1 MNGVV
6 ANGVPNRAS
15 DGATHLGARACFL
28 GLFGSSRA
36 FCLCCVAVCAR
47 SGCRMRPVCEMVGER
62 RKSKDRAAAC
72 MRPHMLEK
80 HTVSWQ
86 PAQHYTRHLPS
97 DIHRPAP
104 LPRVLPSAI
113 VRRRGRRGG
122 VAVREV
128 ASGAG
133 VQASVH
139 GSLSRGSC
147 GHSTPRGS
155 RCPLKANFDV
165 KLSLTWETWFVRAND
180 PALSRGG
187 ACRRWTGS
195 PRHDRDIVAERE
207 AHTKLVFL
215 SYTRTR
221 ATP

>member
-133 VQASVH
+133 SKPPCTEASLV
-139 GSLSRGSC
+139 GRADTPLLEALAVLSKQTSTSNFPSPGRRGS
-147 GHSTPRGS
+147 
-155 RCPLKANFDV
+155 
-165 KLSLTWETWFVRAND
+165 FVRTT
-180 PALSRGG
+180 PALLRGG
-187 ACRRWTGS
+187 ACRGWTG
-195 PRHDRDIVAERE
+195 HE
-207 AHTKLVFL
+207 
-215 SYTRTR
+215 
-221 ATP
+221 